1 MDLQR
6 AAVSK
11 ASKLGFCVLIIG
23 VVASASAAPPK
34 PPFEQLED
42 DFVLG
47 TLALSPTSATGFGL
61 HQYRGASLDDALD
74 DYSRAGIE
82 ASRALLNDIQS
93 RLAQFDV
100 RSLDAEQRVDRDM
113 ISDALSESRLELEE
127 IQSHRHNPTVYV
139 ELLGNGLFTPYVLQ
153 YAPLAERYGHIINR
167 LGKVPTLIRQAQANL
182 QDSPEVWNRVAR
194 EENEGNIQLIDTTLR
209 SNCPAEKRSQYNEV
223 AATALAALKNFNEWL
238 EVELA
243 KRVSDWRLGKEL
255 YADKFR
261 YTLATGKSPA
271 ALLAEAEADLVKTRA
286 ELARLAAPQS
296 VEKALAEVASHHATA
311 ATYMA
316 SAQQALADATK
327 FVRAKNLVTLPPD
340 SNLRVI
346 ETPEF
351 LRESYSV
358 GGFNPAPALEPQ
370 LSAFYWVT
378 PIPSSWPRAR
388 IESKLREYN
397 ESGLRHLT
405 VHEAM
410 PGHYVQGLYANEVQP
425 SSRRLLRI
433 VFGNGPYVEGWAFY
447 AQQLMAEQ
455 GFAGDSPG
463 YKLTLQKQLL
473 RVLANTILD
482 VRLQTMNMSDQEAL
496 DLMIK
501 QAYQEPE
508 EANEKLERAKLTSCQ
523 LPTYYA
529 GYKGWLAVREQYRT
543 RHGASFSLKDFHDGA
558 LKQGAVPLPLLGGL
572 LQ

>member
-1 MDLQR
+1 MGKT
-6 AAVSK
+6 S
-11 ASKLGFCVLIIG
+11 SLGFCLLALG
-23 VVASASAAPPK
+23 LMTGAGAAPGK
-34 PPFEQLED
+34 DPFEQLED

-47 TLALSPTSATGFGL
+47 TLALSPTSATAFGL
-61 HQYRGASLDDALD
+61 HKYHGVSLDEALD
-74 DYSRAGIE
+74 DYSPVGIE
-82 ASRALLNDIQS
+82 AARGLLNDIQA
-93 RLAQFDV
+93 RLAQFDP

-113 ISDALSESRLELEE
+113 ISDARNELRLELEE
-127 IQSHRHNPTVYV
+127 IQSYRHNPTLYV

-153 YAPLAERYGHIINR
+153 YAPLAERYGHIISR
-167 LGKVPTLIRQAQANL
+167 LGKVPAFVRQAEANL
-182 QDSPEVWNRVAR
+182 EDAPEVWNRAAR
-194 EENEGNIQLIDTTLR
+194 DENDGNIQLIDTTLR
-209 SNCPAEKRSQYNEV
+209 SNCPPEKRGQYNQV
-223 AATALAALKNFNEWL
+223 ADAAIASLRSFNYWL

-243 KRVSDWRLGKEL
+243 KKPSDWRLGKGL

-261 YTLATGKSPA
+261 YSLATGKAPET
-271 ALLAEAEADLVKTRA
+271 LLAEAEADLVKVRA
-286 ELARLAAPQS
+286 ELVRLAAPNT
-296 VEKALAEVASHHATA
+296 VEKALAEVASHHATP

-316 SAQQALADATK
+316 SAQQALVDARN
-327 FVRAKNLVTLPPD
+327 FVRAKNLLTLPPD

-351 LRESYSV
+351 MRESYSV

-370 LSAFYWVT
+370 LAAFYWVT
-378 PIPSSWPRAR
+378 PIPRSWPQAR

-397 ESGLRHLT
+397 ESGMRHLT

-410 PGHYVQGLYANEVQP
+410 PGHYVQGEYANAVQP
-425 SSRRLLRI
+425 ASRRLLRN
-433 VFGNGPYVEGWAFY
+433 VYGNVPYVEGWAVY

-455 GFAGDSPG
+455 GFEGDSPG
-463 YKLTLQKQLL
+463 YRLTLQKQLL

-523 LPTYYA
+523 LPSYYA
-529 GYKGWLAVREQYRT
+529 GYTGWLAVREDYRH
-543 RHGASFSLKDFHDGA
+543 RHGAAFSLKEFHDSA
-558 LKQGAVPLPLLGGL
+558 LRQGAVPLPLLSGL

>member
-1 MDLQR
+1 MR
-6 AAVSK
+6 K
-11 ASKLGFCVLIIG
+11 TSKLGFCLLTFAVIT
-23 VVASASAAPPK
+23 SAGAAPTEG
-34 PPFEQLED
+34 PFEQLED
-42 DFVLG
+42 DFVFG
-47 TLALSPTSATGFGL
+47 TLALAPTSATGFGL
-61 HQYRGASLDDALD
+61 HRYHGASLDDALD
-74 DYSRAGIE
+74 DYSPAGIE

-153 YAPLAERYGHIINR
+153 YAPLAERYEHIIGR
-167 LGKVPTLIRQAQANL
+167 LSKVPALIRQAQTNL
-182 QDSPEVWNRVAR
+182 QDSPEVWNRVAQ
-194 EENEGNIQLIDTTLR
+194 EENDGNIQLIDTTLR
-209 SNCPAEKRSQYNEV
+209 TNCPPEKRSQYNE
-223 AATALAALKNFNEWL
+223 AAALAIAALKNFNTWL
-238 EVELA
+238 DVELA
-243 KRVSDWRLGKEL
+243 KRPSDWRLGKEL

-261 YTLATGKSPA
+261 YTLATGKTPQT
-271 ALLAEAEADLVKTRA
+271 LLAEAEADLAKTRA
-286 ELARLAAPQS
+286 ELARLAAPNT
-296 VEKALAEVASHHATA
+296 VEKALAEVASHHASA

-316 SAQQALADATK
+316 SAQQALTEATN
-327 FVRAKNLVTLPPD
+327 FVRAKNLLTLPPD
-340 SNLRVI
+340 TNLRVI

-370 LSAFYWVT
+370 LPAFYWVT
-378 PIPSSWPRAR
+378 PIPKSWPRAR

-397 ESGLRHLT
+397 ESGMRHLT

-410 PGHYVQGLYANEVQP
+410 PGHYVQGEYANQVQP
-425 SSRRLLRI
+425 SSRRMLRI

-455 GFAGDSPG
+455 GFAADTPG
-463 YKLTLQKQLL
+463 YRLTLQKQLL

-508 EANEKLERAKLTSCQ
+508 EASEKLERAKLTSCQ
-523 LPTYYA
+523 LATYYA
-529 GYKGWLAVREQYRT
+529 GYKGWLAVREHYRA
-543 RHGASFSLKDFHDGA
+543 RHGAAFSLKEFHDSA
-558 LKQGAVPLPLLGGL
+558 LKQGAVPLPQLDGL

>member
-1 MDLQR
+1 MRKTSKPAFCLLTLAVITC
-6 AAVSK
+6 AA
-11 ASKLGFCVLIIG
+11 
-23 VVASASAAPPK
+23 AAPSK
-34 PPFEQLED
+34 GPFEQLEE
-42 DFVLG
+42 DFVFG
-47 TLALSPTSATGFGL
+47 TLALAPTSATGFGL
-61 HQYRGASLDDALD
+61 HRYHGASLDDALD
-74 DYSRAGIE
+74 DYSPAGIE

-153 YAPLAERYGHIINR
+153 YAPLAERYEHIISR
-167 LGKVPTLIRQAQANL
+167 LSKVPALIRQAQTNL
-182 QDSPEVWNRVAR
+182 QDSPEVWNRVAQ
-194 EENEGNIQLIDTTLR
+194 EENDGNIQLIDTTLR
-209 SNCPAEKRSQYNEV
+209 TNCPPEKRSQYNE
-223 AATALAALKNFNEWL
+223 AAAPAITALRNFNTWL
-238 EVELA
+238 DVELA
-243 KRVSDWRLGKEL
+243 RKPSDWRLGKEL

-261 YTLATGKSPA
+261 YTLATGKTPQ

-286 ELARLAAPQS
+286 ELARLAAPNT
-296 VEKALAEVASHHATA
+296 VEKALAEVASHHASA

-316 SAQQALADATK
+316 SAQQALADATN
-327 FVRAKNLVTLPPD
+327 FVRAKNLLTLPPD
-340 SNLRVI
+340 TNLRVI

-370 LSAFYWVT
+370 LAAFYWVT
-378 PIPSSWPRAR
+378 PIPKSWPRAR
-388 IESKLREYN
+388 VESKLREYN
-397 ESGLRHLT
+397 ESGMRHLT

-410 PGHYVQGLYANEVQP
+410 PGHYVQGEYANQVQP

-455 GFAGDSPG
+455 GFAADTPG
-463 YKLTLQKQLL
+463 YTLTLQKQLL

-508 EANEKLERAKLTSCQ
+508 EASEKLERAKLTSCQ

-529 GYKGWLAVREQYRT
+529 GYKGWLAVREHYRA
-543 RHGASFSLKDFHDGA
+543 RHGAAFSLKEFHDSA
-558 LKQGAVPLPLLGGL
+558 LKQGAVPLPQLDGL